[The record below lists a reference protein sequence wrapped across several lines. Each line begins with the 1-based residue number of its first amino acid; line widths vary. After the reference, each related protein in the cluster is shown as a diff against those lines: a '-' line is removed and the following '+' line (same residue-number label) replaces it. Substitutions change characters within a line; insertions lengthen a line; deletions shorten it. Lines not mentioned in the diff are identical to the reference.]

1 MEETGSHSDRKIVKG
16 AAFTELVE
24 VTSLPTHSGRMV
36 LQTNNWLKSEDF
48 VIGLFLPKFF
58 ASTLEITL

>member
-1 MEETGSHSDRKIVKG
+1 MEETGSRSDRKIVKG

-36 LQTNNWLKSEDF
+36 LQTNNWLKS